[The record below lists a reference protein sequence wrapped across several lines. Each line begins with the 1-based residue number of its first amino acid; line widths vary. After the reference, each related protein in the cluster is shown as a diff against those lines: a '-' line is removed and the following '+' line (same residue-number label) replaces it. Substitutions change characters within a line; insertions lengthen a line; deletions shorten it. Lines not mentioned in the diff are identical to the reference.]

1 MVYKS
6 LKIIF
11 FYLLLVVSF
20 FYLSA
25 NCQTDNLNVNH
36 GKSYDELLN
45 KKLAPSTPTQSL
57 TPTPTAVPTVT
68 PTIESPPDKQINNN
82 EKTQTES
89 TEQKKVESLEKDELV
104 LLLSSLDN
112 ELYKGWSKQGD
123 EKLWQAGSNLPL
135 TVPVPQNLLTELE
148 VKKILTQSFTKEGHN
163 VEVVIYEFKDFTQA
177 YSAYTVLHNGTAS
190 KLKVGRNTSE
200 SENLINFWKDNY
212 FVDIH
217 NKNEQPDNVSKEFI
231 VLFSQDIGKNIL
243 IEQLPPV
250 VAIQLPSLYRVQ
262 DSEKYCTGLT
272 CCEESI
278 LKGNPDINCN
288 FLNLQNSGGSISA
301 QYQISEIKEDKKPS
315 SDEEKISL
323 ILTRYTS
330 TEDAELVF
338 NTLKDNFEKKQK
350 ENKEID
356 ITFDP
361 DDSTLKV
368 QYAKNNYTML
378 KQRGNLLGIAYK
390 LTNKKS
396 GEQVLGLIPWPIQ
409 INKPIH
415 NIKPDEAKE

>member
-6 LKIIF
+6 IKIFF
-11 FYLLLVVSF
+11 FYLLLIVSF
-20 FYLSA
+20 FYLNA
-25 NCQTDNLNVNH
+25 NCQTDTLNH

-45 KKLAPSTPTQSL
+45 KQPSTPT
-57 TPTPTAVPTVT
+57 PAPTAT
-68 PTIESPPDKQINNN
+68 PENPAIENPSDKQIDNN

-89 TEQKKVESLEKDELV
+89 TEIKKVESLEKDELV
-104 LLLSSLDN
+104 LLLPSLDN

-123 EKLWQAGSNLPL
+123 AKLWQAGSNLPL
-135 TVPVPQNLLTELE
+135 TVSVSQNLLTELE
-148 VKKILTQSFTKEGHN
+148 VKKILTQSFIKEGLN
-163 VEVVIYEFKDFTQA
+163 IEVVIYEFKDFTQT
-177 YSAYTVLHNGTAS
+177 YSAYTTLHKGTTS

-200 SENLINFWKDNY
+200 SKNLINFWKGNH

-217 NKNEQPDNVSKEFI
+217 NTSDKPDITAKEFV
-231 VLFSQDIGKNIL
+231 VLFSQDLGKNIL

-250 VAIQLPSLYRVQ
+250 VVIQLPSLYRVQ
-262 DSEKYCTGLT
+262 DSEKYCTGLV
-272 CCEESI
+272 CCEEFL
-278 LKGNPDINCN
+278 LKGDPNISCN
-288 FLNLQNSGGSISA
+288 FLNLQNSGGSVLA
-301 QYQISEIKEDKKPS
+301 QYQLSEIKENKKAP

-330 TEDAELVF
+330 TEDAESVF

-350 ENKEID
+350 ENKDID
-356 ITFDP
+356 INFDP
-361 DDSTLKV
+361 EDSALKV
-368 QYAKNNYTML
+368 QLAKNNYTML
-378 KQRGNLLGIAYK
+378 KQRGNLVGIAYN

-415 NIKPDEAKE
+415 NIKPDEPKE